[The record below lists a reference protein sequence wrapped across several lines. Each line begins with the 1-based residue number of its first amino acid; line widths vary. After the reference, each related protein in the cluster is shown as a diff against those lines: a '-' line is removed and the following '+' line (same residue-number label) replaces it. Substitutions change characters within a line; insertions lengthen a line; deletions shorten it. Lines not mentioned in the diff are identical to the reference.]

1 MSTTFND
8 KQKEI
13 VNLFKAC
20 SSEDDKY
27 KKIIEFG
34 KKLPL
39 LEEQYK
45 VPENIVKGCQSI
57 MYLRSF
63 FQNDLVYFQASS
75 EALISAGLAALLIYV
90 YSGET
95 PETIL
100 TTPPHF
106 LDELGINANLTPSR
120 ANGLY
125 SVHLRMKQEALK
137 ILVGRNR
144 ADSTGQ
150 R

>member
-13 VNLFKAC
+13 VTLFKAC

-39 LEEQYK
+39 IEEQFK

-63 FQNDLVYFQASS
+63 SQEGLVYFQASS

-137 ILVGRNR
+137 ILVDRNR
-144 ADSTGQ
+144 TDPSEQ

>member
-150 R
+150 G

>member
-45 VPENIVKGCQSI
+45 VPENIVKGCQSL

-63 FQNDLVYFQASS
+63 IQNDLVYFQASS

-144 ADSTGQ
+144 ADSNGQ

>member
-34 KKLPL
+34 KTLPL